1 MIGKKAP
8 NPKKSSSKAI
18 RVAALTV
25 YITNP
30 QLANGREKCIHFEA
44 ENFITDD
51 LKSQTLEMLAL
62 SYSAVRSQDPMDHY
76 VLSWQ
81 EGEQPSIAQARQAVH
96 ITLKHLGLQ
105 GHQVIWGM
113 HSDTDHVHIH
123 IEVNR
128 VHPETF
134 KVVEIN
140 KGFQNNAIQQAAA
153 MVEKVQGWKSAGLE
167 NTCQFKIQNG

>member
-8 NPKKSSSKAI
+8 NPKKSSGKSA
-18 RVAALTV
+18 RVGSLTA

-30 QLANGREKCIHFEA
+30 ELSNGKEKCIHYEA
-44 ENFITDD
+44 ENFITSD
-51 LKSQTLEMLAL
+51 LQSQTLEMIAL
-62 SYSAVRSQDPMDHY
+62 SHEAVRSKDPIDHY

-81 EGEQPSIAQARQAVH
+81 EGEQPSIQQAREAVQ
-96 ITLKHLGLQ
+96 TAMKHLGLE

-113 HSDTDHVHIH
+113 HSDTDNVHIH

-134 KVVEIN
+134 KVVEVN

-153 MVEKVQGWKSAGLE
+153 IIE
-167 NTCQFKIQNG
+167 